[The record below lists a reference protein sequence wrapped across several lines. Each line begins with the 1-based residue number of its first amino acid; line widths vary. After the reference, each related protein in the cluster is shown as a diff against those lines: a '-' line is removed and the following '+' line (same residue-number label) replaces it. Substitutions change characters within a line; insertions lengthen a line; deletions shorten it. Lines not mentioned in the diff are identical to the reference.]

1 MSETNPFTQ
10 VPMDLSFHV
19 LGATAAVTSAIQ
31 DKWAN
36 SGITV
41 RGVRGR
47 KMRTT
52 QALFNEVS
60 AALQFPYYFGENWD
74 AFDDCI
80 CDLDWLLPTPGII
93 VLIYGYGRVLIDDN
107 PKELAN
113 FISAMGYAMEELSR
127 PVEQGDSLDRPAVP
141 FHVVLQNDPDDDFE
155 AAASLWESSGAKLI
169 ALDLP
174 TE

>member
-10 VPMDLSFHV
+10 VPMDFSFRV
-19 LGATAAVTSAIQ
+19 LGATAAVTSATQ

-36 SGITV
+36 LGITV

-52 QALFNEVS
+52 QALFDEVS
-60 AALQFPYYFGENWD
+60 AALQFPHYFGENWH
-74 AFDDCI
+74 AFEDCI
-80 CDLDWLLPTPGII
+80 CDLDWLLPSQGII
-93 VLIYGYGRVLIDDN
+93 LLIYGYPQVLADDN
-107 PKELAN
+107 PKELSF
-113 FISAMGYAMEELSR
+113 FIKKLGYAMEELSR
-127 PVEQGDSLDRPAVP
+127 PVDQGDSLDRPAVP
-141 FHVVLQNDPDDDFE
+141 FHIVLQSDPDDEFA
-155 AAASLWESSGAKLI
+155 AAASLWASWGAKLI